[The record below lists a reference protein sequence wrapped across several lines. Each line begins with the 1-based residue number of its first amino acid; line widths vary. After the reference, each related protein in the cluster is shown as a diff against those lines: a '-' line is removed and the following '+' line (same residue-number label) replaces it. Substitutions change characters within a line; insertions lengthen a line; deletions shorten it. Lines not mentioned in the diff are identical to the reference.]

1 MRRPTALVTTFGLG
15 RTPAQ
20 VGMLRAVRERGYEVE
35 LAVGTSLGAIN
46 AAACAARCDTEQLL
60 SFWEWMYEEV
70 MPSPL
75 RAITKGI
82 TARTARKQQNAV
94 RERLADMM
102 PEDFD
107 DLPVPVVLVGTD
119 LQTGEEVHV
128 SAGNLLDAVL
138 ASAALPGVFPPVEVD
153 GRLLIDGGLVA
164 GVPLRPV
171 PDRIRSILVLDAGQS
186 AVAAEMTHDLRWW
199 EVGALSYAHLIRG
212 QAANVLQVNARRR
225 QVVILSTAA
234 GGLLEFSDPGGYVTA
249 GYDAASGQLDALPTR
264 MRRGLYGLPPGLDE
278 FEVLAELVPA
288 GARAASRRARPY
300 A

>member
-15 RTPAQ
+15 RTPVQ

-35 LAVGTSLGAIN
+35 YVVGTSLGAVN
-46 AAACAARCDTEQLL
+46 AAACAAQCDTSRLL
-60 SFWEWMYEEV
+60 EFWEWMYEEV

-82 TARTARKQQNAV
+82 TARQARKQQTAV

-102 PEDFD
+102 PEEFA
-107 DLPVPVVLVGTD
+107 DLPIPVVLVGTD
-119 LQTGEEVHV
+119 LQSGSEVQM
-128 SAGNLLDAVL
+128 SEGNLLDAVL

-171 PDRIRSILVLDAGQS
+171 PDRIRSILLLDAGQS
-186 AVAAEMTHDLRWW
+186 AVPEDTTHDLRWW

-212 QAANVLQVNARRR
+212 QAAHALQVNARRR
-225 QVVILSTAA
+225 QVVVLSTAA
-234 GGLLEFSDPGGYVTA
+234 GGLLEFTDPGGYAAA
-249 GYDAASGQLDALPTR
+249 GYEAASEQLDELPSR

-278 FEVLAELVPA
+278 SEALADLVP
-288 GARAASRRARPY
+288 
-300 A
+300 